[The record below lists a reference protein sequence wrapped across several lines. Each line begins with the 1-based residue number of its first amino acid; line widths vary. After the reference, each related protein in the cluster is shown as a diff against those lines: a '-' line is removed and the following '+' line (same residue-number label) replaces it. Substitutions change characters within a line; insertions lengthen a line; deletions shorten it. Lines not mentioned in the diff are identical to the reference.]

1 MLQQY
6 LNEKNI
12 TQVCESINE
21 THDHDFS
28 KFFGYNGKK
37 TPTLFFGV
45 SSEEDLRR
53 ILCHKALKTVV
64 WRDSVKKIKFNTL
77 KEMTQNP
84 CFNRNL
90 IEHLYDSKDI
100 EDILNSVNIQAR
112 LIKEVKAGKELYENF
127 VEKYEVFTNSI
138 NENNQQEYDDYIK
151 SQEEV
156 QEVQQLEEVQ
166 QEEVQQLEEVQQEDQ
181 QLEDQQEVQEEVQQK
196 LEVQEVQQLEEQREE
211 SLIEYSSEYSSTE
224 DDKSSDEE
232 ILNILSNEIKNSNN
246 EKKLNKKMILKKSV
260 NNRNRNRN
268 KNENL

>member
-156 QEVQQLEEVQ
+156 QEVQQLEE
-166 QEEVQQLEEVQQEDQ
+166 
-181 QLEDQQEVQEEVQQK
+181 
-196 LEVQEVQQLEEQREE
+196 QREE